1 MIIKKSRLITFVTF
15 VIVLLF
21 VFTACDSS
29 PEDQTT
35 NYSLMIDTE
44 GEGEVDPPEGENR
57 IEENSVVNLTVEPA
71 EGDWEF
77 YDWAG
82 EDAEEVEE
90 ENGEFKIL
98 VDDDKEL
105 TAFFADEYYEFEFN
119 AQTFM
124 GASGDAVDLTDN
136 APYPEGFQVEI
147 EAIPET
153 EEDSFTHWSIV
164 FPDAVSTSSDGEVKS
179 ADFNPQDYFEDH
191 ESARTK
197 FRIPGQRAEIRPY
210 FTSTTP
216 PKDVG
221 EFDYNHLDMGSVIGG
236 NVGDTYHYWDIS
248 ELEVGEEIDFRFYA
262 YTLPDRFR
270 VLYGDLDDW
279 SDNDL
284 KEVFDAGF
292 VSYDPDRYADNLE
305 RYPGGVRY
313 HDWHEKVENE
323 NTLDTR
329 NSGIYKAIIEKEA
342 NKDVLMIHV
351 RGIDHGTAWRYMVE

>member
-98 VDDDKEL
+98 VDEDKEL
-105 TAFFADEYYEFEFN
+105 VAFFADEYYEFEFS

-124 GASGDAVDLTDN
+124 GASGSAKDLTDN
-136 APYPEGFQVEI
+136 PPYPEGFQVDI

-153 EEDSFTHWSIV
+153 EEDSFTHWSVVV
-164 FPDAVSTSSDGEVKS
+164 FENDVSTGEVQATS
-179 ADFNPQDYFEDH
+179 VDPSDYFEDH
-191 ESARTK
+191 ESAETK
-197 FRIPGQRAEIRPY
+197 FTVPGQRAEIRPY

-221 EFDYNHLDMGSVIGG
+221 DFDFDHSDMESTIGG
-236 NVGDTYHYWDIS
+236 SVGDTYHYWDIS
-248 ELEVGEEIDFRFYA
+248 ELEVGEEVGFRFYA

-279 SDNDL
+279 SDNNL
-284 KEVFDAGF
+284 EEIFDAGF
-292 VSYDPDRYADNLE
+292 VSYEPARYEDNLD

-313 HDWHEKVENE
+313 HDWHEDVEDE
-323 NTLDTR
+323 NVLQSFR
-329 NSGIYKAIIEKEA
+329 NSGYYEAVIEKEA
-342 NKDVLMIHV
+342 DKDVLLIHV
-351 RGIDHGTAWRYMVE
+351 TGIDDGTAWQYMVE